1 MAQPHPSQNL
11 MSLYQLNDI
20 AKSVRRVDPTTGEK
34 INKIRKSYEG
44 KVKSLGVAG
53 RNKAVPTPGQWL
65 PHLIV
70 VPEEDYRATRV
81 MGKEIEKGLSED
93 FLTKLTRAVQMA
105 PGKLPDRES
114 DKWKSLIGTEEPQP
128 QVKAKVGL
136 DGRPK
141 AGPVQTAAAAGSV
154 RSASSPAASKLA
166 RPERTGTK
174 RRYNDSSFKG
184 YGEGFLDDED
194 ISDEDARST
203 TSGGIK
209 KKRRNVSS
217 NSSLQPTLILKLI

>member
-1 MAQPHPSQNL
+1 

-53 RNKAVPTPGQWL
+53 RNKAVSPPGQWL

-81 MGKEIEKGLSED
+81 IGKEIEKGLSED

-114 DKWKSLIGTEEPQP
+114 DKWKSLIGTEESQP
-128 QVKAKVGL
+128 QVKVKAGL
-136 DGRPK
+136 DGETKSWTNTGRNRSWN
-141 AGPVQTAAAAGSV
+141 GPILFFTSCVQTGTSRTHRHEAKIQ
-154 RSASSPAASKLA
+154 RFKLQGIW
-166 RPERTGTK
+166 R
-174 RRYNDSSFKG
+174 
-184 YGEGFLDDED
+184 GF
-194 ISDEDARST
+194 S
-203 TSGGIK
+203 
-209 KKRRNVSS
+209 
-217 NSSLQPTLILKLI
+217 